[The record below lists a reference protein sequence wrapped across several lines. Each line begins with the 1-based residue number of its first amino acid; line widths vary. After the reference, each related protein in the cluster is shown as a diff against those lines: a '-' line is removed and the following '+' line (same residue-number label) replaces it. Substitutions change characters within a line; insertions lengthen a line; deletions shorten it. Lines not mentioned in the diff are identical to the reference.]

1 MNERRSHVKTLDRR
15 AWKVHRRKPGAAK
28 AATQPVVEQLAEV
41 VYELRDLLHD
51 YAPSWYSSEHH
62 GRVESAIQ
70 RLAQR

>member
-1 MNERRSHVKTLDRR
+1 VKTLDRR
-15 AWKVHRRKPGAAK
+15 AWKVHHRKPRAAK
-28 AATQPVVEQLAEV
+28 TATQPVIEQLAEV

-70 RLAQR
+70 RLAHR